1 MLAFRNKMTPAP
13 LRIPRFEPAAPRV
26 RDWFG
31 APVFRVVAT
40 GTAGGLDLQEGDL
53 LVLDHGG
60 VSESDLVLLTPQR
73 HGRPMLGRLTR
84 DGLLSEPG
92 RTPVDIGERWHIAG
106 RVILRV
112 RRHPGRAAKVLPF
125 VDREELDQPELP
137 FADLSQMADG
147 PHVHIEFDRQPPA
160 AVVAMLRRRL
170 PGFAQVG
177 LLEARIE
184 GCDVFQDN
192 PLQVLGSLAAELRVE
207 FDLQM
212 RAVVADSRDSSMAV
226 LGLLPMDT
234 VAVLR
239 PGARYATP
247 RRPRRGPDQDKPQ
260 PPKQLG
266 LFGG

>member
-1 MLAFRNKMTPAP
+1 MLAFRKKMTPEP
-13 LRIPRFEPAAPRV
+13 LRIPRLQPAAPRV

-31 APVFRVVAT
+31 APVFRVVAP
-40 GTAGGLDLQEGDL
+40 GAAGGLDLQEGDL

-73 HGRPMLGRLTR
+73 HGRPMLGRLTK

-137 FADLSQMADG
+137 FSDLSQLADG
-147 PHVHIEFDRQPPA
+147 PHVHIEFDRPPPA
-160 AVVAMLRRRL
+160 AVVALLRRRL
-170 PGFAQVG
+170 PGFA
-177 LLEARIE
+177 LLGEQEARID
-184 GCDVFQDN
+184 GCELFEDS
-192 PLQVLGSLAAELRVE
+192 PLEVLGSLAAELRSE
-207 FDLQM
+207 FDIQL

-239 PGARYATP
+239 PGARYASP
-247 RRPRRGPDQDKPQ
+247 RRPRRGPDERKPQ

-266 LFGG
+266 LFGA